1 MQGLQFEQREYAEA
15 QEEGGDE
22 LLDSLLAVARLHGLA
37 ASPHTA
43 RAGLP
48 LEQGALTPSVLPRAA
63 QRLGMSARVVQRP
76 LERITAL
83 SVPAILLLRDN
94 QACVLLDPIAD
105 TRVRVLQPESGD
117 GESDLELVDLQAL
130 YTGYAVFLR
139 PGHRYDDRTPP
150 VRGECE
156 GHWFWGTLS
165 ESWRLYRDVLLAS
178 LLINLFALASPLFVM
193 NVYDRVVPNNAIETL
208 WVLAAGVSVV
218 YLFDFV
224 LRSLRGYF
232 IDLAGRKGD
241 VVLSARLFERVL
253 GMRLNARP
261 ASVGA
266 FAGNLREFDSIRD
279 FFTSAT
285 ITTLVDL
292 PFAILFFLV
301 IYLIGGPLVVVPLV
315 VVPLL
320 FAYGFAIQPALRRA
334 AQHSFVASS
343 KKNAV
348 LVESLNGIEAV
359 KLLGSEGRAQRM
371 WEEAVAD
378 IAKSSAHSR
387 LLSASA
393 ANLAQVSQQMVTVAV
408 VVFGTYLIT
417 AGELSMGALI
427 GVVILASRAVAPMA
441 QLAGLATRF
450 NQAYAA
456 YQSVNQIMQL
466 PIERPPGKVFV
477 TRPVIRGDID
487 FDNVS
492 FNYPN
497 QDFSA
502 LDRVSFRIKAGEKVA
517 VIGRIGSGKTTLH
530 KLISGLFEASD
541 GAVRVDGADIRQYD
555 PADLRSNIAYVT
567 QQADL
572 FYGSVRENLT
582 MGIPNA
588 EDEAILRAARLAGVT
603 DFVNRHP
610 MGFDMPVGEGGNWLS
625 GGQRQSVALARALLL
640 DAPVLLLDEPTGAM
654 DSGTEELIKRGLLEA
669 MPGKTLVLV
678 THRASLLE
686 LVDRIVVMDNGRVA
700 ADGPKEQ
707 VVDALRCGRIKMQ

>member
-1 MQGLQFEQREYAEA
+1 MQGLQL
-15 QEEGGDE
+15 EEPVHAATHEDGSDF
-22 LLDSLLAVARLHGLA
+22 LLDSLLAVARLHGIA
-37 ASPHTA
+37 ASPHAA

-48 LEQGALTPSVLPRAA
+48 MEQSVLTPAMLPRAA
-63 QRLGMSARVVQRP
+63 RRLGMSARVVKRP
-76 LERITAL
+76 LSRITAL
-83 SVPAILLLRDN
+83 SVPAILLLHDN
-94 QACVLLDPIAD
+94 QSCVLIEPIAGE
-105 TRVRVLQPESGD
+105 RVRVLQPESGD
-117 GESDLELVDLQAL
+117 GEIDLGLAELQAG
-130 YTGYAVFLR
+130 YSGYAVFLR
-139 PGHRYDDRTPP
+139 PGHRYDERTPP
-150 VRGECE
+150 VRGERH
-156 GHWFWGTLS
+156 GHWFWGTLF
-165 ESWRLYRDVLLAS
+165 ESWRLYRDVLVAS
-178 LLINLFALASPLFVM
+178 LLINVFALASPLFVM
-193 NVYDRVVPNNAIETL
+193 NVYDRVVPNNALETL
-208 WVLAAGVSVV
+208 WVLAVGVTMV
-218 YLFDFV
+218 YLFDFL
-224 LRSLRGYF
+224 LRTLRGYF
-232 IDLAGRKGD
+232 IDLAGRKSD

-253 GMRLNARP
+253 GMRLNVRP

-292 PFAILFFLV
+292 PFAVLFFVV

-334 AQHSFVASS
+334 AQQSFIASS

-359 KLLGSEGRAQRM
+359 KLLGSEGRAQRV
-371 WEEAVAD
+371 WEEAVAS
-378 IAKSSAHSR
+378 IAQSSAHSR

-427 GVVILASRAVAPMA
+427 GVVILSSRAVSPMA

-456 YQSVNQIMQL
+456 YQSVSEIMQL

-477 TRPVIRGDID
+477 TRPVIHGDID

-497 QDFSA
+497 QDFHA
-502 LDRVSFRIKAGEKVA
+502 LDRVSFRIKEGEKVA

-530 KLISGLFEASD
+530 KLICGLFEASE
-541 GAVRVDGADIRQYD
+541 GAVRIDGADIRQYD
-555 PADLRSNIAYVT
+555 PADLRSNVAYVT
-567 QQADL
+567 QQAEL
-572 FYGSVRENLT
+572 FFGSVRENLI

-588 EDEAILRAARLAGVT
+588 DDEAILRAARLAGVT
-603 DFVNRHP
+603 EFVNRHP

-654 DSGTEELIKRGLLEA
+654 DSGTEDLIKRGLHEA

-700 ADGPKEQ
+700 ADGPKDQ
-707 VVDALRCGRIKMQ
+707 VVEALRSGRIKMQ